1 MKKSTQKTTPVQ
13 TGFYVLFFV
22 ILISKYIEDIT
33 ALYDEVLKGYAD
45 NRNGWKKSNINY
57 YQIKDTDNKNT
68 VIQIKRRKQKLKHT
82 NVLQNAEDLQSEQF
96 CRGILQR

>member
-1 MKKSTQKTTPVQ
+1 MTLSFLYYHKTASFLKWSINNIHRNMQRINKTGQITMKKSTQKTTPVQ

-45 NRNGWKKSNINY
+45 NRNG
-57 YQIKDTDNKNT
+57 
-68 VIQIKRRKQKLKHT
+68 
-82 NVLQNAEDLQSEQF
+82 
-96 CRGILQR
+96 